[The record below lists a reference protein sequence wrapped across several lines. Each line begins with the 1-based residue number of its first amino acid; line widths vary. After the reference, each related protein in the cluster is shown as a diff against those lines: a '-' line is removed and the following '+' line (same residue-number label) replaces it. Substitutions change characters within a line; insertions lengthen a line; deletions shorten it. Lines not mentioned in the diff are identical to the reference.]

1 MNLKKMKKRTPRC
14 LNYFTPDGAK
24 RSIEHRVYSAI
35 GEETTLTIVAG
46 NFNPWYLIE
55 EEEP

>member
-1 MNLKKMKKRTPRC
+1 MKKMKKRTPRC

-35 GEETTLTIVAG
+35 GEETILTIVAG